1 MVLTFNVPDPAPAAR
16 TKKREKIKK
25 RKKEYAKNVHS
36 RDPRRAW
43 RSGAKALQGYR
54 HVVLRFECDGY
65 EPTSFHELSRRVDC
79 YKVHTS
85 TAASAGDDE

>member
-25 RKKEYAKNVHS
+25 RKKEYAENVHS

-43 RSGAKALQGYR
+43 RSGAKALQGYKACC
-54 HVVLRFECDGY
+54 LTF
-65 EPTSFHELSRRVDC
+65 
-79 YKVHTS
+79 
-85 TAASAGDDE
+85 